1 VNSGKI
7 FHRLI
12 NLLFLGLN
20 HIHWWEAQSMWYRP
34 TINRHVALLLPN
46 TSKRHLKKRFS
57 LLTFVSRAQQLVVV
71 IPTILPQ
78 KPSNSATCH
87 FLISQ
92 LLLCHTPSLSTYS
105 FPRTYHVHLFTTHA
119 RQVPILIGFNQPN
132 YAISQVH
139 VLLNSSNTLLSGRH
153 IFLLNLQTF
162 SWTLNLEDKVQVN
175 PAAMIED

>member
-1 VNSGKI
+1 VSHKTLTQMFI
-7 FHRLI
+7 FQNYCELRKNFPPFDKFVVLRVESHPLMRST
-12 NLLFLGLN
+12 
-20 HIHWWEAQSMWYRP
+20 IHVIVHRP

-78 KPSNSATCH
+78 KPANSAICH
-87 FLISQ
+87 FLICQ

-162 SWTLNLEDKVQVN
+162 S
-175 PAAMIED
+175 